1 MQLLYVFCALWWLSF
16 PAFAD
21 EFKVGD
27 PAPDFSLP
35 YATKDS
41 IPSSDLQ
48 LSDFI
53 GRGNIILAFYPA
65 DWSGGCTKE
74 MCTMRD
80 NFGSLS
86 DLGAL
91 VFGISGDYVYSH
103 KEWASLLNLQF
114 PLLSD
119 HAHSVAKMFG
129 SFNQETGYNKRMIY
143 VIGKNGRFT
152 YIDRAYKANLPDSF
166 NNLQEAL
173 KGKE

>member
-1 MQLLYVFCALWWLSF
+1 
-16 PAFAD
+16 
-21 EFKVGD
+21 
-27 PAPDFSLP
+27 
-35 YATKDS
+35 
-41 IPSSDLQ
+41 
-48 LSDFI
+48 
-53 GRGNIILAFYPA
+53 
-65 DWSGGCTKE
+65 

-80 NFGSLS
+80 NFESLS
-86 DLGAL
+86 DLGAF

-143 VIGKNGRFT
+143 VIGKDGRFA
-152 YIDRAYKANLPDSF
+152 YIDRAYKANSPDSF
-166 NNLQEAL
+166 NSLKEAL